1 MEVWSNI
8 GNDTYLLQDGQR
20 WHADR
25 LVAIE
30 APKGAVNTSALSG
43 AAEVSLEGDTFLDMS
58 EDGDYGEEQA
68 AVAEADEGS
77 GTGNRVS

>member
-1 MEVWSNI
+1 M
-8 GNDTYLLQDGQR
+8 
-20 WHADR
+20 
-25 LVAIE
+25 
-30 APKGAVNTSALSG
+30 NTSALSG

-77 GTGNRVS
+77 GTGNRVSGRIRSRPKWLDDYEMDYAA